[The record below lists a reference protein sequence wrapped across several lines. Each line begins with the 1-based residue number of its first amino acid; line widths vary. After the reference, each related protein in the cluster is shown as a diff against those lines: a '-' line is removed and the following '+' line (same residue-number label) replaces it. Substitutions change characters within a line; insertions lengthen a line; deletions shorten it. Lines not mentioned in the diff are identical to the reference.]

1 MRRIGGVA
9 AAALLGGCASTS
21 GSAAMEPVPFHEA
34 RLRAVHLDALDP
46 ARHQEF
52 VAARQEW
59 LAALAA
65 EGRPP
70 DGRGLFLELSDHR
83 IWSLRPLRSMADLER
98 RREPEDG
105 ERLKP
110 ARRRYDERSDAALLP
125 PHQNEIWAREP
136 DLDFPGADPSLDEV
150 SAGAS
155 RVVVEQILPS
165 PPHGDDYEA
174 AWAEVKAALQARR
187 YPLRRISYWS
197 RYGSGKLITL
207 WLAHSEE
214 ELKATP
220 PPEELVSGAV
230 LEKWRSALASSETVT
245 ARHRRDL
252 SGVVVP

>member
-1 MRRIGGVA
+1 MRPLGAVA
-9 AAALLGGCASTS
+9 AAALFGACAGGPAPIL
-21 GSAAMEPVPFHEA
+21 ELVPFHEA
-34 RLRAVHLDALDP
+34 RLRAVHLDTLDP
-46 ARHQEF
+46 AHHEEF

-83 IWSLRPLRSMADLER
+83 IWSLRPLRSMVDLEK
-98 RREPEDG
+98 RREPDDG

-110 ARRRYDERSDAALLP
+110 ARKRYDDRSDAALRP
-125 PHQNEIWAREP
+125 PHHNEIWAREP
-136 DLDFPGADPSLDEV
+136 DLDFPGEDPALDEV

-155 RVVVEQILPS
+155 RVVVEQLLPS

-187 YPLRRISYWS
+187 YPLRRVSYWS

-207 WLAHSEE
+207 WLAHSGE

-220 PPEELVSGAV
+220 PPEELVSASV
-230 LEKWRSALASSETVT
+230 LEKWRSALASSETLT

-252 SGVVVP
+252 SGAVVP